1 MTAPDRLP
9 AFLSQYPDTRYLDVY
24 YPDLSCVFRGKRYP
38 IQQAEKVFNSG
49 MMSPGGGFL
58 LAVNGDCMDPEGM
71 GFSDGDPDEV
81 GMPVVE
87 TLVCSPW
94 AQLPTA
100 QAMVTMQ
107 SLDGEPY
114 YFEPRNVLARVID
127 RFRELGVKP
136 MVAFELEFYLLDIQR
151 DQNNQIQVPVG
162 PLSGQRTGATQVY
175 SCDDIEEFG
184 VYLDEVTTTCR
195 AQGVET
201 GAISAEYA
209 PGQFEINLQHSDD
222 LLAAADRCIMFR
234 RAVLNTARK
243 HGYQATFMAKP
254 WSQQSGS
261 GLHLHI
267 SLLDQNNNN
276 IFDGG
281 GAFGTEDSC
290 SEYLYHAIGGLK
302 RTMADCMAIYAP
314 NVNSYRRF
322 VPNIYVPVSPSWAF
336 ENRSVAF
343 RIPKSHGEARRIEHR
358 IAGADANPYL
368 SLAALLAGIHLGITQ
383 NLDSGPPDR
392 GNAGEQTDAA
402 IPFEPKRA
410 FSTCRQSEFMNEY
423 FGERY
428 IKAYTSCKLNEF
440 NAFKDQALRDT
451 DWYL

>member
-1 MTAPDRLP
+1 MSAPEIL
-9 AFLSQYPDTRYLDVY
+9 ATFLSQHPDVRYLDVY

-38 IQQAEKVFNSG
+38 IGQAEKVFKSG

-71 GFSDGDPDEV
+71 GFSDGDPDEI
-81 GMPVVE
+81 GKPVTG
-87 TLVCSPW
+87 TLVTSPW

-100 QAMVTMQ
+100 QVMVSMQ
-107 SLDGEPY
+107 ALNGEPY
-114 YFEPRNVLARVID
+114 YFEPRNVLARVIE
-127 RFRELGVKP
+127 RFNEIGLSPV
-136 MVAFELEFYLLDIQR
+136 VAFELEFYLLDRQR
-151 DQNNQIQVPVG
+151 DDCNNIQVPVS

-175 SCDDIEEFG
+175 SCDDIEDFG
-184 VYLDEVTTTCR
+184 LYLDEVTTTCA
-195 AQGVET
+195 AQGVDT

-209 PGQFEINLQHSDD
+209 PGQFEINLQHSEE
-222 LLAAADRCIMFR
+222 LLTAADRCIMFR

-254 WSQQSGS
+254 WAEQSGS

-267 SLLDQNNNN
+267 SLLDQDGKNV
-276 IFDGG
+276 FDGG
-281 GAFGTEDSC
+281 GEFATEDAC
-290 SEYLYHAIGGLK
+290 STYMYHSIGGLTH
-302 RTMADCMAIYAP
+302 TMGDCMAIYAP

-343 RIPKSHGEARRIEHR
+343 RIPKSHGGARRIEHR

-368 SLAALLAGIHLGITQ
+368 SLAALLASIHYGIT
-383 NLDSGPPDR
+383 NKIDPGDPDQ
-392 GNAGEQTDAA
+392 GNAGEKIDAS
-402 IPFEPKRA
+402 IPFEPRLA
-410 FSTCRQSEFMNEY
+410 FSTCRQSSFMNEY
-423 FGERY
+423 FGEKY
-428 IKAYTSCKLNEF
+428 IKAYTSCKLNEY
-440 NAFKDQALRDT
+440 NAFEEQGQREI